1 MAETDDQ
8 MRLLAAHCMN
18 LDPATPTARERVEQ
32 ALGKELA
39 AKLLFALAPSR
50 AAAGVPARLRRAL

>member
-1 MAETDDQ
+1 MSETDQ
-8 MRLLAAHCMN
+8 MRLLAAHCLN
-18 LDPATPTARERVEQ
+18 LDPATPTARERLER

-50 AAAGVPARLRRAL
+50 AGAAPARSRRVL